1 MKFGLFFLSLNFA
14 FFASCA
20 IAQDIPNIQDV
31 PPPVLPSPKK
41 PLPLQPLPPLEDIL
55 PSKEQVLPGWRLTP
69 EQIPGTI
76 IIDRFEVVGST
87 VFSQA
92 ELAAILKP
100 YTLRSIYFAEILE
113 AQQVITQLYVE
124 NGYITSGAF
133 IPPQEIKDR
142 VIRIEIQ
149 EGSVEAINITGLE
162 RLNSMYVYSR
172 LKLATAAPLNRNKLL
187 NTLQLL
193 QLDPLIAN
201 LSAQL
206 DLGTTVGASI
216 LSVEVKEADVFDVQL
231 ALDNNRAPS
240 VGTDRRIVRSSHGNL
255 LGFGDRLSAAYI
267 NTDGSDSLDDL
278 TYTIPVNARNGTV
291 SFTYRYSDG
300 EIIEEPADVLDIK
313 STRSTYQATYRQPL
327 YQTPTEDFS
336 LGFTFTRDESEVE
349 FGEDFFGF
357 IARNTELDRETKIS
371 AVRFFQEYTSRNIKE
386 VLALRSQF
394 SVGIDV
400 FDPTIKNN
408 DEPDSEFFVW
418 RGQAQYLRLLSPG
431 TSFLLRLDTQLANDN
446 LVPIEQFSLGG
457 AFTVRGYRQDAL
469 IADNGI
475 FASVEIRPT
484 IVRIPEWS
492 TTLQLTPFLD
502 IGHVWNINDLELREN
517 ILLSLGVGL
526 RLLVS
531 DYLTA
536 RIDWGIP
543 LIDLDDNDRTLQED
557 GIHFSVEA
565 NF

>member
-1 MKFGLFFLSLNFA
+1 MKFGLFFLSLNFV

-20 IAQDIPNIQDV
+20 IAQNIPNNPDI
-31 PPPVLPSPKK
+31 PPPVLPTPKK
-41 PLPLQPLPPLEDIL
+41 PLPLQPLPPLEDVL
-55 PSKEQVLPGWRLTP
+55 PSEEQVLPGWRLTP
-69 EQIPGTI
+69 EQIPGKI
-76 IIDRFEVVGST
+76 IIERFEVVGST

-100 YTLRSIYFAEILE
+100 YTLRSISFAEILE

-162 RLNSMYVYSR
+162 RLNSKYVYNR
-172 LKLATAAPLNRNKLL
+172 LQVATAAPLNRDKLL
-187 NTLQLL
+187 NALQLL

-201 LSAQL
+201 LSAEL

-240 VGTDRRIVRSSHGNL
+240 VGTDRRIVRLSHGNL

-336 LGFTFTRDESEVE
+336 LGLIFTRDESEVE
-349 FGEDFFGF
+349 FGEDFFRF

-484 IVRIPEWS
+484 IVRISEWS

-557 GIHFSVEA
+557 GIHFSVKA